1 MEDEM
6 NHNKLLSNTLV
17 AFVLL
22 VVSSFAI
29 ADNQGAYTLHQGDTI
44 QVSVWGEEKL
54 QSPNLVLPDGS
65 ITYPLAGVVKVVG
78 LTAPEVEAKVA
89 EKLKPYLPD
98 PQVSV
103 VITGIDGNK
112 IHIIGK
118 VKTPGSV
125 LMTAPMDVLKALSV
139 AGGFAKF
146 ADKTGIKILRETAAG
161 RKVIPVPNYEQL
173 IKGESLDGNY
183 SLIAGDT
190 ILVP

>member
-1 MEDEM
+1 M
-6 NHNKLLSNTLV
+6 NINKSILSAITTI
-17 AFVLL
+17 VLFL
-22 VVSSFAI
+22 TSSTAI
-29 ADNQGAYTLHQGDTI
+29 AADNKGAYTLHQGDVI

-78 LTAPEVEAKVA
+78 LTAPQVEAKVA

-103 VITGIDGNK
+103 VITGIEGNK

-118 VKTPGSV
+118 VKTPGAV
-125 LMTAPMDVLKALSV
+125 LMTAPMTVLKALSV

-146 ADKTGIKILRETAAG
+146 ADESGIKILRETDKG
-161 RKVIPVPNYEQL
+161 RKVIPVANYEQL
-173 IKGESLDGNY
+173 LKGESLDGNY
-183 SLIAGDT
+183 NLIAGDT